1 MKVKAILLVAAC
13 LIGITAAL
21 IVRHRTQAQLHDKN
35 AMLTEQKDRLAE
47 LAAEH
52 QRLSNLLTQSPTK
65 NSFDSAELSNLR
77 EEAESLRR
85 RTNEL
90 ATGLAK
96 VVPKP
101 KAASR
106 TARHG
111 DVLDVVSASESD
123 EYKQQLYKLGRSSP
137 HVSPLNI
144 DAFKDAQNLAH
155 SLRTYASQNGGR
167 FPASFEEAASYRF
180 KESYYRIPQAS
191 EYEIVYHGTLDEL
204 TNIPGQ
210 TVALL
215 RERQPWP
222 TPNGKWGRL
231 YATANGS
238 IKIVESDDNFQTWE
252 AEYIIPPPGSG
263 Q

>member
-1 MKVKAILLVAAC
+1 MKVKTILLAAAC
-13 LIGITAAL
+13 LMGITISLA
-21 IVRHRTQAQLHDKN
+21 VRHRAEAKLRDKN
-35 AMLTEQKDRLAE
+35 AMLTDQMDRLAE

-52 QRLSNLLTQSPTK
+52 QRLSHLLTQGPARNKVDFT
-65 NSFDSAELSNLR
+65 ELSKLR
-77 EEAESLRR
+77 IEAESLRG
-85 RTNEL
+85 RTNDLTARL
-90 ATGLAK
+90 AQERK
-96 VVPKP
+96 VVP
-101 KAASR
+101 AATR

-111 DVLDVVSASESD
+111 DVLDVVSDSESD
-123 EYKQQLYKLGRSSP
+123 EYKRQLYKLGRSSP
-137 HVSPLNI
+137 HTGPLNI

-180 KESYYRIPQAS
+180 KQSYYRIPQSS
-191 EYEIVYHGTLDEL
+191 EFEIVYHGTLDDL

-222 TPNGKWGRL
+222 TPSGKLGRL

-238 IKIVESDDNFQTWE
+238 IKIVESDDNFQAWE
-252 AEYIIPPPGSG
+252 AESIIPPPSG
-263 Q
+263 GQ